1 VCNRIIIGI
10 SGASGVI
17 YGIKM
22 LQVLK
27 KIDIETHLIISNA
40 GKINIGI
47 ETNYNVEKVMNMADF
62 SYENND
68 ITAPVASG
76 SFLTK
81 AMVIAPCSIKTLSGI
96 ANSYTENLLIR
107 AADVTLK
114 EDRKIVLMV
123 RETPLHKG
131 HLKLMTQAADM
142 GIHILPPVP
151 SFYNQP
157 KTIDDIIN
165 HSIGKALDII
175 GIEHNLFMR
184 WQGDWRRKNS
194 SSTLV

>member
-1 VCNRIIIGI
+1 MCNRIIIGI